1 MASTKEILS
10 ENLLHWLENY
20 LEKKYSEEYFIEALM
35 PKSYI
40 SKLPNDNIKKIPNY
54 SSFDFKP
61 DLLGILQLK
70 ENPNIVE
77 LVFVNRS
84 ASSLSLKEIG
94 EIICYSRIASPKEA
108 FLISPKALANEVNLI
123 LLDRSMQANILSYND
138 KFVKIGKFD
147 GENVLHIFPR

>member
-1 MASTKEILS
+1 MASAKEILS
-10 ENLLHWLENY
+10 ENLLYWLKRY
-20 LEKKYSEEYFIEALM
+20 LNKKYSSEYIIETLI

-61 DLLGILQLK
+61 DLLGILQSK
-70 ENPNIVE
+70 NNCNIVK
-77 LVFVNRS
+77 LIFVNRS
-84 ASSLSLKEIG
+84 TSSLSLKEIG
-94 EIICYSRIASPKEA
+94 EIICYSRIANPEEA

-123 LLDRSMQANILSYND
+123 LLDKLMQKNILFYNE
-138 KFVKIGKFD
+138 KFVNIGKFD

>member
-10 ENLLHWLENY
+10 EKLLLWLNKYIEENY
-20 LEKKYSEEYFIEALM
+20 SSKYLIDILI

-54 SSFDFKP
+54 TSFDFKP
-61 DLLGILQLK
+61 DLLGILQSK
-70 ENPNIVE
+70 EDSNIVK
-77 LVFVNRS
+77 LIFVNRS
-84 ASSLSLKEIG
+84 PNSLSLKEIG
-94 EIICYSRIASPKEA
+94 EIICYSRIANPEED

-123 LLDRSMQANILSYND
+123 LLDKTTQTNVLSYGD

-147 GENVLHIFPR
+147 GERVLHIFPR